1 MHLIT
6 ESKECEHF
14 FSRGFKRV
22 LELPSENWIQLA
34 QNWCCH
40 GNNNL
45 SNMTGALEPDE
56 NDCFVGEYYIM
67 VNSSSVVS
75 DNLQILPVSVLYSM
89 YTILYTCFNCHM
101 HNNFII

>member
-1 MHLIT
+1 
-6 ESKECEHF
+6 
-14 FSRGFKRV
+14 
-22 LELPSENWIQLA
+22 
-34 QNWCCH
+34 
-40 GNNNL
+40 
-45 SNMTGALEPDE
+45 MTGALEPDE

-89 YTILYTCFNCHM
+89 YITLYTCFNCHM

>member
-1 MHLIT
+1 
-6 ESKECEHF
+6 
-14 FSRGFKRV
+14 
-22 LELPSENWIQLA
+22 
-34 QNWCCH
+34 
-40 GNNNL
+40 
-45 SNMTGALEPDE
+45 MTGALEPDE

-89 YTILYTCFNCHM
+89 YIILYTCFNCHM

>member
-1 MHLIT
+1 MSISFVFQR
-6 ESKECEHF
+6 E
-14 FSRGFKRV
+14 FKRV
-22 LELPSENWIQLA
+22 LELPSENWVELA

-56 NDCFVGEYYIM
+56 NDCFVGEYYIK

-75 DNLQILPVSVLYSM
+75 DNLQILPVSVFYSM
-89 YTILYTCFNCHM
+89 LVLTVTCTILLNKATTSCAMNLFL
-101 HNNFII
+101 